1 MTKKD
6 LMNRK
11 DHFSI
16 RKLTVGAASVLIG
29 VSLFGVM
36 PQTNVQAAEEANPP
50 ITVNGKNTQE
60 DKKSAEVASANT
72 DSMQKGQE
80 SDSNQG
86 NKDKTAEVNEPAKKV
101 VEENNSDVE
110 QIKDPSD
117 TENKVFYDSK
127 VLDSYS
133 YENMRKMIEKKMSGL
148 KKQEQKIAQDGWAEL
163 TPDEKDALNAAY
175 KAYIKDGNFDSLTDM
190 QKYHLQAKGIFKNPL
205 IPSDKVKELFD
216 LNHKELSD
224 DKLKSL
230 GLDRDTFFENNGKNK
245 LKVKVSHLFVDII
258 SVDGAQ
264 EFKYELK
271 PVHND
276 DGTVFDYMDVGMDT
290 QNDSWN
296 ENLYVGDAE
305 FIAAIGPDSYIKRIY
320 INQGEQ
326 VKPDDFKDQLTGHQF
341 IKHMDFHDNSSD
353 EVRGQDLSC
362 KSWRSYSRSFS

>member
-101 VEENNSDVE
+101 VEENNSNVE

-117 TENKVFYDSK
+117 TENKVFYDGK

-148 KKQEQKIAQDGWAEL
+148 KKQEQKIAQDG
-163 TPDEKDALNAAY
+163 
-175 KAYIKDGNFDSLTDM
+175 
-190 QKYHLQAKGIFKNPL
+190 
-205 IPSDKVKELFD
+205 
-216 LNHKELSD
+216 
-224 DKLKSL
+224 
-230 GLDRDTFFENNGKNK
+230 
-245 LKVKVSHLFVDII
+245 
-258 SVDGAQ
+258 
-264 EFKYELK
+264 
-271 PVHND
+271 
-276 DGTVFDYMDVGMDT
+276 
-290 QNDSWN
+290 
-296 ENLYVGDAE
+296 
-305 FIAAIGPDSYIKRIY
+305 
-320 INQGEQ
+320 
-326 VKPDDFKDQLTGHQF
+326 
-341 IKHMDFHDNSSD
+341 
-353 EVRGQDLSC
+353 
-362 KSWRSYSRSFS
+362 